1 MPCVLIVWW
10 QLWRGGFGQR
20 LLELALWR
28 LHGVRVVRA
37 TLAEVH
43 QGAAVDAAGALRYK
57 GQEVQ

>member
-1 MPCVLIVWW
+1 M
-10 QLWRGGFGQR
+10 
-20 LLELALWR
+20 LELALWR